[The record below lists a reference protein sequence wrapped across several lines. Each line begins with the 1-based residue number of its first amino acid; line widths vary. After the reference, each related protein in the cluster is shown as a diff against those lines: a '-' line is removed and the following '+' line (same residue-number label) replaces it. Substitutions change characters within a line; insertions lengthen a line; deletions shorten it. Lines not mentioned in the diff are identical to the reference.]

1 MSSWGSTQGTTMFG
15 TEGQSSSWSRCS
27 VDNSGQLVST
37 FLSKNWQKHKKM
49 RSNMFFVLLTV
60 LRCSDSI
67 FSLLKRV
74 TDSSFLF
81 SCKTSLFP
89 PLPFLNLR
97 TQIRCPQNPNTDLKS
112 AVEQPLLIFLLK
124 TFLTILTLS
133 FLTII
138 WQRKVLWMVT
148 S

>member
-1 MSSWGSTQGTTMFG
+1 
-15 TEGQSSSWSRCS
+15 
-27 VDNSGQLVST
+27 
-37 FLSKNWQKHKKM
+37 
-49 RSNMFFVLLTV
+49 MFFVLLTV

-89 PLPFLNLR
+89 PLPFLNLG

-124 TFLTILTLS
+124 TFLTILTFKFFDYYMTKESSLNGHKLKQICCIYLVYIFHNLVVQNLYLITYS
-133 FLTII
+133 SKRLKWRHKRDPQKTL
-138 WQRKVLWMVT
+138 KN
-148 S
+148 